1 MESVLKLND
10 GQIAILGGLIQDT
23 IENEDT
29 GVPGA
34 VGEPVLGYLFGQKNK
49 AKHKSELIVF
59 LKPVLV
65 KHPDIE
71 NGSFSDKKYLL
82 PKISET
88 SIDYGQNR

>member
-1 MESVLKLND
+1 
-10 GQIAILGGLIQDT
+10 
-23 IENEDT
+23 
-29 GVPGA
+29 
-34 VGEPVLGYLFGQKNK
+34 LFGQKNK

-82 PKISET
+82 PKVSDGWT
-88 SIDYGQNR
+88 DNGQNR